1 MKKQYSHLAL
11 FFLLCIFAACS
22 DNKNDDIPEPDPAP
36 DPTPT
41 MTYHVEGYAELGAF
55 NHNSTIT
62 VFPLDK
68 SLAHIEK
75 FQYSNEAK
83 TDYGLFSVVDNMSL
97 NESLY
102 FEVQVTGNFFNGT
115 KGRYSEHKTTL
126 RAINHL
132 ENHNSEKRSI
142 NRYIKLPATNVNIF
156 TQLTAARICNLLKK
170 NPDYDKM
177 IPTSLEIYKKA
188 SEQALKEMFTAFSIS
203 DIYVSM
209 LSVVPTQTSFSQ
221 YNDPSSIMAAVSN
234 ILLTS
239 VDEEFLDDFFKEW
252 DKDFASDGRI
262 DNEDIKESIR
272 KIAIAKL
279 ATPVLMGSAL
289 KNSGIQP
296 LLDAICDYLPSPL
309 EAKPLKSE
317 AFNPDTVKT
326 LVFKVMLENNHR
338 FSFVRIYNGIL
349 KENSTLYNINLQKHE
364 RIDHIYKLH
373 ADYHERVKEAYAGD
387 LIGVIG
393 MKTVQTGHT
402 LSNDPNLE
410 PYEDFNK
417 YQPVISLAFEPKNSE
432 EADILDNALAQYTLE
447 DPTLLVNNEE
457 GFRLVSGMGELHLSV
472 LAERI
477 EREYKIKPRI
487 GNPQV
492 ILKESINNSEP
503 IQASYRFERELGDKL
518 HQGHAEISLQK
529 RERGQGN
536 AICLSEQA
544 KTVIQKQ
551 KNISKE
557 DTVKT
562 VEDYCLS
569 ILESGNN
576 NGLALA
582 DIEFTL
588 VNILENENT
597 SLVGIQNALH
607 FALREAYA
615 QAKVVTLYPIMK
627 LEISV
632 PEENLGAVMNLLN
645 TCKAKIEQLFEKQ
658 NQKSIVALAPMQEL
672 FGFATNLRSSTQGRA
687 SLSMQFLRYDTL

>member
-1 MKKQYSHLAL
+1 MKIIEHIKSTRNIGIIAHIDAGKTTVSERILYYTHKIHRMGEVHTGNATMDFMPEEQERGITIAAASTHCEWKNFNINLIDTPGHVDFTIEVERSLQVLDGAVGIFCAVGGVEPQSETVWKQSEALQIPKLAFINKL
-11 FFLLCIFAACS
+11 DRIGADFETVLSSMQTRLQTKPLVLQIPLGQGQDFSGLADLLTLQKIEFS
-22 DNKNDDIPEPDPAP
+22 EEDQGETVLY
-36 DPTPT
+36 TPL
-41 MTYHVEGYAELGAF
+41 EGDERIEAEIWREKLLEEIAEL
-55 NHNSTIT
+55 
-62 VFPLDK
+62 D
-68 SLAHIEK
+68 
-75 FQYSNEAK
+75 
-83 TDYGLFSVVDNMSL
+83 
-97 NESLY
+97 
-102 FEVQVTGNFFNGT
+102 
-115 KGRYSEHKTTL
+115 
-126 RAINHL
+126 
-132 ENHNSEKRSI
+132 
-142 NRYIKLPATNVNIF
+142 
-156 TQLTAARICNLLKK
+156 
-170 NPDYDKM
+170 
-177 IPTSLEIYKKA
+177 
-188 SEQALKEMFTAFSIS
+188 
-203 DIYVSM
+203 
-209 LSVVPTQTSFSQ
+209 
-221 YNDPSSIMAAVSN
+221 
-234 ILLTS
+234 
-239 VDEEFLDDFFKEW
+239 DDFLERYFNKTY
-252 DKDFASDGRI
+252 GI
-262 DNEDIKESIR
+262 EDIKESIR

-518 HQGHAEISLQK
+518 HQGHAEISLRK

-645 TCKAKIEQLFEKQ
+645 ICKAKVEQLFEKQ

-672 FGFATNLRSSTQGRA
+672 SGLPLICAPPRKAEQA
-687 SLSMQFLRYDTL
+687 

>member
-1 MKKQYSHLAL
+1 MKIIEHIKSTRNIGIIAHIDAGKTTVSERILYYTHKIHRMGEVHTGNATMDFMPEEQERGITIAAASTHCEWKNFNINLIDTPGHVDFTIEVERSLQVLDGAVGIFCAVGGVEPQSETVWKQSEALQIPKLAFINKL
-11 FFLLCIFAACS
+11 DRIGADFETVLSSMQTRLQTKPLVLQIPLGQGQDFSGLADLLTLQKIEFS
-22 DNKNDDIPEPDPAP
+22 EEDQGETVLY
-36 DPTPT
+36 TPL
-41 MTYHVEGYAELGAF
+41 EGDERIEAEIWREKLLEEIAEL
-55 NHNSTIT
+55 
-62 VFPLDK
+62 D
-68 SLAHIEK
+68 
-75 FQYSNEAK
+75 
-83 TDYGLFSVVDNMSL
+83 
-97 NESLY
+97 
-102 FEVQVTGNFFNGT
+102 
-115 KGRYSEHKTTL
+115 
-126 RAINHL
+126 
-132 ENHNSEKRSI
+132 
-142 NRYIKLPATNVNIF
+142 
-156 TQLTAARICNLLKK
+156 
-170 NPDYDKM
+170 
-177 IPTSLEIYKKA
+177 
-188 SEQALKEMFTAFSIS
+188 
-203 DIYVSM
+203 
-209 LSVVPTQTSFSQ
+209 
-221 YNDPSSIMAAVSN
+221 
-234 ILLTS
+234 
-239 VDEEFLDDFFKEW
+239 DDFLEKYFNKTY
-252 DKDFASDGRI
+252 GI
-262 DNEDIKESIR
+262 EDIKESIR

-349 KENSTLYNINLQKHE
+349 KENSTFYNINLQKHE

-518 HQGHAEISLQK
+518 HQGHAEISLRK

>member
-1 MKKQYSHLAL
+1 MKIIEHIKSTRNIGIIAHIDAGKTTVSERILYYTHKIHRMGEVHTGNATMDFMPEEQERGITIAAASTHCEWKNFNINLIDTPGHVDFTIEVERSLQVLDGAVGIFCAVGGVEPQSETVWKQSEALQIPKLAFINKL
-11 FFLLCIFAACS
+11 DRIGADFETVLSSMQTRLQTKPLVLQIPLGQGQDFSGLADLLTLQFS
-22 DNKNDDIPEPDPAP
+22 EEDQGETVLY
-36 DPTPT
+36 TPL
-41 MTYHVEGYAELGAF
+41 EGDERIEAEIWREKLLEEIAELDNDFLEKYF
-55 NHNSTIT
+55 N
-62 VFPLDK
+62 
-68 SLAHIEK
+68 
-75 FQYSNEAK
+75 K
-83 TDYGLFSVVDNMSL
+83 TYG
-97 NESLY
+97 
-102 FEVQVTGNFFNGT
+102 
-115 KGRYSEHKTTL
+115 
-126 RAINHL
+126 I
-132 ENHNSEKRSI
+132 
-142 NRYIKLPATNVNIF
+142 
-156 TQLTAARICNLLKK
+156 
-170 NPDYDKM
+170 
-177 IPTSLEIYKKA
+177 
-188 SEQALKEMFTAFSIS
+188 
-203 DIYVSM
+203 
-209 LSVVPTQTSFSQ
+209 
-221 YNDPSSIMAAVSN
+221 
-234 ILLTS
+234 
-239 VDEEFLDDFFKEW
+239 
-252 DKDFASDGRI
+252 
-262 DNEDIKESIR
+262 EDIKESIR

-402 LSNDPNLE
+402 LSNDPNFE

-477 EREYKIKPRI
+477 EREHKIKPRI

-645 TCKAKIEQLFEKQ
+645 TCKAKVEQLFEKQ

>member
-1 MKKQYSHLAL
+1 MKIIEHIKSTRNIGIIAHIDAGKTTVSERILYYTHKIHRMGEVHTGNATMDFMPEEQERGITIAAASTHCEWKNFNINLIDTPGHVDFTIEVERSLQVLDGAVGIFCAVGGVEPQSETVWKQSEALQIPKLAFINKL
-11 FFLLCIFAACS
+11 DRIGADFETVLSSMQTRLQTKPLVLQIPLGQGQDFSGLADLLTLQKIEFS
-22 DNKNDDIPEPDPAP
+22 EEDQGETVLY
-36 DPTPT
+36 TPL
-41 MTYHVEGYAELGAF
+41 EGDERIEAEIWREKLLEEIAEL
-55 NHNSTIT
+55 
-62 VFPLDK
+62 D
-68 SLAHIEK
+68 
-75 FQYSNEAK
+75 
-83 TDYGLFSVVDNMSL
+83 
-97 NESLY
+97 
-102 FEVQVTGNFFNGT
+102 
-115 KGRYSEHKTTL
+115 
-126 RAINHL
+126 
-132 ENHNSEKRSI
+132 
-142 NRYIKLPATNVNIF
+142 
-156 TQLTAARICNLLKK
+156 
-170 NPDYDKM
+170 
-177 IPTSLEIYKKA
+177 
-188 SEQALKEMFTAFSIS
+188 
-203 DIYVSM
+203 
-209 LSVVPTQTSFSQ
+209 
-221 YNDPSSIMAAVSN
+221 
-234 ILLTS
+234 
-239 VDEEFLDDFFKEW
+239 DDFLEKYFNKTY
-252 DKDFASDGRI
+252 GI
-262 DNEDIKESIR
+262 EDIKESIR

-317 AFNPDTVKT
+317 AFTPDTVKT

-551 KNISKE
+551 KSISKE

-562 VEDYCLS
+562 VEDYCRS

-645 TCKAKIEQLFEKQ
+645 TCKAKVEQLFEKQ

>member
-1 MKKQYSHLAL
+1 MKIIEHIKSTRNIGIIAHIDAGKTTVSERILYYTHKIHRMGEVHTGNATMDFMPEEQERGITIAAASTHCEWKNFNINLIDTPGHVDFTIEVERSLQVLDGAVGIFCAVGGVEPQSETVWKQSEALQIPKLAFINKL
-11 FFLLCIFAACS
+11 DRIGADFETVLSSMQTRLQTKPLVLQIPLGQGQDFSGLADLLTLQKIEFS
-22 DNKNDDIPEPDPAP
+22 EEDQGETVLY
-36 DPTPT
+36 TPL
-41 MTYHVEGYAELGAF
+41 EGDERIEAEIWREKLLEEIAELDDGFLEKYF
-55 NHNSTIT
+55 N
-62 VFPLDK
+62 
-68 SLAHIEK
+68 
-75 FQYSNEAK
+75 K
-83 TDYGLFSVVDNMSL
+83 TYG
-97 NESLY
+97 
-102 FEVQVTGNFFNGT
+102 
-115 KGRYSEHKTTL
+115 
-126 RAINHL
+126 I
-132 ENHNSEKRSI
+132 
-142 NRYIKLPATNVNIF
+142 
-156 TQLTAARICNLLKK
+156 
-170 NPDYDKM
+170 
-177 IPTSLEIYKKA
+177 
-188 SEQALKEMFTAFSIS
+188 
-203 DIYVSM
+203 
-209 LSVVPTQTSFSQ
+209 
-221 YNDPSSIMAAVSN
+221 
-234 ILLTS
+234 
-239 VDEEFLDDFFKEW
+239 
-252 DKDFASDGRI
+252 
-262 DNEDIKESIR
+262 EDIKESIR

-551 KNISKE
+551 KSISKE

-562 VEDYCLS
+562 VEDYCRS

-645 TCKAKIEQLFEKQ
+645 TCKAKVEQLFEKQ

>member
-1 MKKQYSHLAL
+1 MKIIEHIKSTRNIGIIAHIDAGKTTVSERILYYTHKIHRMGEVHTGNATMDFMPEEQERGITIAAASTHCEWKNFNINLIDTPGHVDFTIEVERSLQVLDGAVGIFCAVGGVEPQSETVWKQSEALQIPKLAFINKL
-11 FFLLCIFAACS
+11 DRIGADFETVLSSMQTRLQTKPLVLQIPLGQGQDFSGLADLLTLQKIEFS
-22 DNKNDDIPEPDPAP
+22 EEDQGETVLY
-36 DPTPT
+36 TPL
-41 MTYHVEGYAELGAF
+41 EGDERIEAEIWREKLLEEIAEL
-55 NHNSTIT
+55 
-62 VFPLDK
+62 D
-68 SLAHIEK
+68 
-75 FQYSNEAK
+75 
-83 TDYGLFSVVDNMSL
+83 
-97 NESLY
+97 
-102 FEVQVTGNFFNGT
+102 
-115 KGRYSEHKTTL
+115 
-126 RAINHL
+126 
-132 ENHNSEKRSI
+132 
-142 NRYIKLPATNVNIF
+142 
-156 TQLTAARICNLLKK
+156 
-170 NPDYDKM
+170 
-177 IPTSLEIYKKA
+177 
-188 SEQALKEMFTAFSIS
+188 
-203 DIYVSM
+203 
-209 LSVVPTQTSFSQ
+209 
-221 YNDPSSIMAAVSN
+221 
-234 ILLTS
+234 
-239 VDEEFLDDFFKEW
+239 DDFLERYFNKTY
-252 DKDFASDGRI
+252 GI
-262 DNEDIKESIR
+262 EDIKESIR

-326 LVFKVMLENNHR
+326 LIFKVMLENNHR

-518 HQGHAEISLQK
+518 HQGHAEISLRK

-562 VEDYCLS
+562 VEDYCRS

-645 TCKAKIEQLFEKQ
+645 TCKAKVEQLFEKQ

>member
-1 MKKQYSHLAL
+1 MKIIEHIESTRNIGIIAHIDAGKTTVSERILYYTHKIHRMGEVHTGNATMDFMPEEQERGITIAAASTHCEWKNFNINLIDTPGHVDFTIEVERSLQVLDGAVGIFCAVGGVEPQSETVWKQTEALQIPKLAFINKL
-11 FFLLCIFAACS
+11 DRIGADFETVLSSMQTRLQTKPLVLQIPLGQGQDFSGLADLLTLQKIEFS
-22 DNKNDDIPEPDPAP
+22 EEDQGETVLY
-36 DPTPT
+36 TPL
-41 MTYHVEGYAELGAF
+41 EGEERIEAEIWREKLLEEIAEL
-55 NHNSTIT
+55 
-62 VFPLDK
+62 D
-68 SLAHIEK
+68 
-75 FQYSNEAK
+75 
-83 TDYGLFSVVDNMSL
+83 
-97 NESLY
+97 
-102 FEVQVTGNFFNGT
+102 
-115 KGRYSEHKTTL
+115 
-126 RAINHL
+126 
-132 ENHNSEKRSI
+132 
-142 NRYIKLPATNVNIF
+142 
-156 TQLTAARICNLLKK
+156 
-170 NPDYDKM
+170 
-177 IPTSLEIYKKA
+177 
-188 SEQALKEMFTAFSIS
+188 
-203 DIYVSM
+203 
-209 LSVVPTQTSFSQ
+209 
-221 YNDPSSIMAAVSN
+221 
-234 ILLTS
+234 
-239 VDEEFLDDFFKEW
+239 DDFLEKYFNKTY
-252 DKDFASDGRI
+252 GI
-262 DNEDIKESIR
+262 EDIKESIR

>member
-1 MKKQYSHLAL
+1 MKIIEHIKSTRNIGIIAHIDAGKTTVSERILYYTHKIHRMGEVHTGNATMDFMPEEQERGITIAAASTHCEWKNFNINLIDTPGHVDFTIEVERSLQVLDGAVGIFCAVGGVEPQSETVWKQSEALQIPKLAFINKL
-11 FFLLCIFAACS
+11 DRIGADFETVLSSMQTRLQTKPLVLQIPLGQGQDFSGLADLLTLQKIEFS
-22 DNKNDDIPEPDPAP
+22 EEDQGETVLY
-36 DPTPT
+36 TPL
-41 MTYHVEGYAELGAF
+41 EGDERIEAEIWREKLLEEIAEL
-55 NHNSTIT
+55 
-62 VFPLDK
+62 D
-68 SLAHIEK
+68 
-75 FQYSNEAK
+75 
-83 TDYGLFSVVDNMSL
+83 
-97 NESLY
+97 
-102 FEVQVTGNFFNGT
+102 
-115 KGRYSEHKTTL
+115 
-126 RAINHL
+126 
-132 ENHNSEKRSI
+132 
-142 NRYIKLPATNVNIF
+142 
-156 TQLTAARICNLLKK
+156 
-170 NPDYDKM
+170 
-177 IPTSLEIYKKA
+177 
-188 SEQALKEMFTAFSIS
+188 
-203 DIYVSM
+203 
-209 LSVVPTQTSFSQ
+209 
-221 YNDPSSIMAAVSN
+221 
-234 ILLTS
+234 
-239 VDEEFLDDFFKEW
+239 DDFLERYFNKTY
-252 DKDFASDGRI
+252 GI
-262 DNEDIKESIR
+262 EDIKESIR

-518 HQGHAEISLQK
+518 HQGHAEISLRK

>member
-1 MKKQYSHLAL
+1 M
-11 FFLLCIFAACS
+11 
-22 DNKNDDIPEPDPAP
+22 
-36 DPTPT
+36 
-41 MTYHVEGYAELGAF
+41 
-55 NHNSTIT
+55 
-62 VFPLDK
+62 
-68 SLAHIEK
+68 
-75 FQYSNEAK
+75 
-83 TDYGLFSVVDNMSL
+83 
-97 NESLY
+97 
-102 FEVQVTGNFFNGT
+102 
-115 KGRYSEHKTTL
+115 
-126 RAINHL
+126 
-132 ENHNSEKRSI
+132 
-142 NRYIKLPATNVNIF
+142 
-156 TQLTAARICNLLKK
+156 
-170 NPDYDKM
+170 
-177 IPTSLEIYKKA
+177 
-188 SEQALKEMFTAFSIS
+188 
-203 DIYVSM
+203 
-209 LSVVPTQTSFSQ
+209 
-221 YNDPSSIMAAVSN
+221 
-234 ILLTS
+234 
-239 VDEEFLDDFFKEW
+239 
-252 DKDFASDGRI
+252 
-262 DNEDIKESIR
+262 
-272 KIAIAKL
+272 
-279 ATPVLMGSAL
+279 
-289 KNSGIQP
+289 
-296 LLDAICDYLPSPL
+296 
-309 EAKPLKSE
+309 
-317 AFNPDTVKT
+317 
-326 LVFKVMLENNHR
+326 
-338 FSFVRIYNGIL
+338 

>member
-1 MKKQYSHLAL
+1 MKIIEHIKSTRNIGIIAHIDAGKTTVSERILYYTHKIHRMGEVHTGNATMDFMPEEQERGITIAAASTHCEWKNFNINLIDTPGHVDFTIEVERSLQVLDGAVGIFCAVGGVEPQSETVWKQSEALQIPKIAFINKLDRIGADFETVLSSMQTRLQTKPLVLQIPLGQGQDFSGLAD
-11 FFLLCIFAACS
+11 LLTLQKIEFS
-22 DNKNDDIPEPDPAP
+22 EEDQGETVLY
-36 DPTPT
+36 TPL
-41 MTYHVEGYAELGAF
+41 EGDERIEAEIWREKLLEEIAEL
-55 NHNSTIT
+55 
-62 VFPLDK
+62 D
-68 SLAHIEK
+68 
-75 FQYSNEAK
+75 
-83 TDYGLFSVVDNMSL
+83 
-97 NESLY
+97 
-102 FEVQVTGNFFNGT
+102 
-115 KGRYSEHKTTL
+115 
-126 RAINHL
+126 
-132 ENHNSEKRSI
+132 
-142 NRYIKLPATNVNIF
+142 
-156 TQLTAARICNLLKK
+156 
-170 NPDYDKM
+170 
-177 IPTSLEIYKKA
+177 
-188 SEQALKEMFTAFSIS
+188 
-203 DIYVSM
+203 
-209 LSVVPTQTSFSQ
+209 
-221 YNDPSSIMAAVSN
+221 
-234 ILLTS
+234 
-239 VDEEFLDDFFKEW
+239 DDFLEKYFNKTY
-252 DKDFASDGRI
+252 GI
-262 DNEDIKESIR
+262 EDIKESIR

-296 LLDAICDYLPSPL
+296 LLDAICDYLPSPP

-326 LVFKVMLENNHR
+326 LIFKVILENNHR

-457 GFRLVSGMGELHLSV
+457 GFRLVSGMGELHLSI

-536 AICLSEQA
+536 AVCLSEQA

-551 KNISKE
+551 KSISKE

-562 VEDYCLS
+562 VEDYCRS

-632 PEENLGAVMNLLN
+632 PEENLGAVMNLLS
-645 TCKAKIEQLFEKQ
+645 TCKAKVEQLFEKQ

>member
-1 MKKQYSHLAL
+1 MKIIEHIKSTRNIGIIAHIDAGKTTVSERILYYTHKIHRMGEVHTGNATMDFMPEEQERGITIAAASTHCEWKNFNINLIDTPGHVDFTIEVERSLQVLDGAVGIFCAVGGVEPQSETVWKQSEALQIPKLAFINKL
-11 FFLLCIFAACS
+11 DRIGADFETVLSSMQTRLQTKPLVLQIPLGQGQDFSGLADLLTLQKIEFS
-22 DNKNDDIPEPDPAP
+22 EEDQGETVLY
-36 DPTPT
+36 TPL
-41 MTYHVEGYAELGAF
+41 EGDERIEAEIWREKLLEEIAEL
-55 NHNSTIT
+55 
-62 VFPLDK
+62 D
-68 SLAHIEK
+68 
-75 FQYSNEAK
+75 
-83 TDYGLFSVVDNMSL
+83 
-97 NESLY
+97 
-102 FEVQVTGNFFNGT
+102 
-115 KGRYSEHKTTL
+115 
-126 RAINHL
+126 
-132 ENHNSEKRSI
+132 
-142 NRYIKLPATNVNIF
+142 
-156 TQLTAARICNLLKK
+156 
-170 NPDYDKM
+170 
-177 IPTSLEIYKKA
+177 
-188 SEQALKEMFTAFSIS
+188 
-203 DIYVSM
+203 
-209 LSVVPTQTSFSQ
+209 
-221 YNDPSSIMAAVSN
+221 
-234 ILLTS
+234 
-239 VDEEFLDDFFKEW
+239 DDFLEKYFNKTY
-252 DKDFASDGRI
+252 GI
-262 DNEDIKESIR
+262 EDIKESIR

-349 KENSTLYNINLQKHE
+349 KENSTLSNINLQKHE

-402 LSNDPNLE
+402 LSNDPNFE

-615 QAKVVTLYPIMK
+615 QAKVITLYPIMK

-645 TCKAKIEQLFEKQ
+645 TCKAKVEQLFEKQ

>member
-1 MKKQYSHLAL
+1 TIEVERSLQVLDGAVWIFCAVGGVEPQSETVWKQSEALQIPKLAFINKL
-11 FFLLCIFAACS
+11 DRIGADFETVLSSMQTRLQTKPLVLQIPLGQGQDFSGLADLLTLQKIEFS
-22 DNKNDDIPEPDPAP
+22 EEVQGETVLY
-36 DPTPT
+36 TPL
-41 MTYHVEGYAELGAF
+41 EGEERIEAEIWREKLLEEIAEL
-55 NHNSTIT
+55 
-62 VFPLDK
+62 D
-68 SLAHIEK
+68 
-75 FQYSNEAK
+75 
-83 TDYGLFSVVDNMSL
+83 
-97 NESLY
+97 
-102 FEVQVTGNFFNGT
+102 
-115 KGRYSEHKTTL
+115 
-126 RAINHL
+126 
-132 ENHNSEKRSI
+132 
-142 NRYIKLPATNVNIF
+142 
-156 TQLTAARICNLLKK
+156 
-170 NPDYDKM
+170 
-177 IPTSLEIYKKA
+177 
-188 SEQALKEMFTAFSIS
+188 
-203 DIYVSM
+203 
-209 LSVVPTQTSFSQ
+209 
-221 YNDPSSIMAAVSN
+221 
-234 ILLTS
+234 
-239 VDEEFLDDFFKEW
+239 DDFLEKYFNKTY
-252 DKDFASDGRI
+252 GI
-262 DNEDIKESIR
+262 EDIKESIR

-518 HQGHAEISLQK
+518 HQGHAEISLRK

-645 TCKAKIEQLFEKQ
+645 TCKAKVEQLFEKQ

>member
-1 MKKQYSHLAL
+1 MKIIEHIESTRNIGIIAHIDAGKTTVSERILYYTHKIHRMGEVHTGNATMDFMPEEQERGITIAAASTHCEWKNFNINLIDTPGHVDFTIEVERSLQVLDGAVGIFCAVGGVEPQSETVWKQSEALQIPKLAFINKL
-11 FFLLCIFAACS
+11 DRIGADFETVLSSMQTRLQTKPLVLQIPLGQGQDFSGLADLLTLQKIEFS
-22 DNKNDDIPEPDPAP
+22 EEDQGETVLY
-36 DPTPT
+36 TPL
-41 MTYHVEGYAELGAF
+41 EGEERIEAEIWREKLLEEIAEL
-55 NHNSTIT
+55 
-62 VFPLDK
+62 D
-68 SLAHIEK
+68 
-75 FQYSNEAK
+75 
-83 TDYGLFSVVDNMSL
+83 
-97 NESLY
+97 
-102 FEVQVTGNFFNGT
+102 
-115 KGRYSEHKTTL
+115 
-126 RAINHL
+126 
-132 ENHNSEKRSI
+132 
-142 NRYIKLPATNVNIF
+142 
-156 TQLTAARICNLLKK
+156 
-170 NPDYDKM
+170 
-177 IPTSLEIYKKA
+177 
-188 SEQALKEMFTAFSIS
+188 
-203 DIYVSM
+203 
-209 LSVVPTQTSFSQ
+209 
-221 YNDPSSIMAAVSN
+221 
-234 ILLTS
+234 
-239 VDEEFLDDFFKEW
+239 DDFLEKYFNKTY
-252 DKDFASDGRI
+252 GI
-262 DNEDIKESIR
+262 EDIKESIR

-518 HQGHAEISLQK
+518 HQGHAEISLRK

>member
-1 MKKQYSHLAL
+1 MKIIEHIKSTRNIGIIAHIDAGKTTVSERILYYTHKIHRMGEVHTGNATMDFMPEEQERGITIAAASTHCEWKNFNINLIDTPGHVDFTIEVERSLQVLDGAVGIFCAVGGVEPQSETVWKQSEALQIPKLAFINKL
-11 FFLLCIFAACS
+11 DRIGADFEAVLSSMQIRLQAKPLVLQIPLGQGQDFSGLADLLTLQKIEFS
-22 DNKNDDIPEPDPAP
+22 EEDQGETVLY
-36 DPTPT
+36 TPL
-41 MTYHVEGYAELGAF
+41 EGDERIEAEIWREKLLEEIAELDDGFLEKYF
-55 NHNSTIT
+55 N
-62 VFPLDK
+62 
-68 SLAHIEK
+68 
-75 FQYSNEAK
+75 K
-83 TDYGLFSVVDNMSL
+83 TYG
-97 NESLY
+97 
-102 FEVQVTGNFFNGT
+102 
-115 KGRYSEHKTTL
+115 
-126 RAINHL
+126 I
-132 ENHNSEKRSI
+132 
-142 NRYIKLPATNVNIF
+142 
-156 TQLTAARICNLLKK
+156 
-170 NPDYDKM
+170 
-177 IPTSLEIYKKA
+177 
-188 SEQALKEMFTAFSIS
+188 
-203 DIYVSM
+203 
-209 LSVVPTQTSFSQ
+209 
-221 YNDPSSIMAAVSN
+221 
-234 ILLTS
+234 
-239 VDEEFLDDFFKEW
+239 
-252 DKDFASDGRI
+252 
-262 DNEDIKESIR
+262 EDIKESIR

-317 AFNPDTVKT
+317 AFNPDIVKT

-364 RIDHIYKLH
+364 RIDHIYKVH

-402 LSNDPNLE
+402 LSNDPNLV

-447 DPTLLVNNEE
+447 DPTLLVNSEE

-503 IQASYRFERELGDKL
+503 IQAGYHFERELGDKL
-518 HQGHAEISLQK
+518 HQGHVEISLQK

-536 AICLSEQA
+536 AISLSEQA

-551 KNISKE
+551 KNITKE
-557 DTVKT
+557 DTVKI
-562 VEDYCLS
+562 VEDHCRS

-576 NGLALA
+576 NGLALE
-582 DIEFTL
+582 DVEFTL
-588 VNILENENT
+588 ITILENENT
-597 SLVGIQNALH
+597 SLAGIQNALH

-615 QAKVVTLYPIMK
+615 QAKAVTLYPIMK

-645 TCKAKIEQLFEKQ
+645 TCKAKVEQLFERQ
-658 NQKSIVALAPMQEL
+658 NQKSILALAPMQEL

>member
-1 MKKQYSHLAL
+1 MKIIEHIKSTRNIGIIAHIDAGKTTVSERILYYTHKIHRMGEVHTGNATMDFMPEEQERGITIAAASTHCEWKNFNINLIDTPGHVDFTIEVERSLQVLDGAVGIFCAVGGVEPQSETVWKQSEALQIPKLAFINKLDRIGADFETVLSSMQTRLQTKPLVLQIPLGQGQDFSGLADLLTLQKIEFSEEDQGETVLYTHLEGDERIEAEIWREK
-11 FFLLCIFAACS
+11 LLEEI
-22 DNKNDDIPEPDPAP
+22 
-36 DPTPT
+36 
-41 MTYHVEGYAELGAF
+41 AEL
-55 NHNSTIT
+55 
-62 VFPLDK
+62 D
-68 SLAHIEK
+68 
-75 FQYSNEAK
+75 
-83 TDYGLFSVVDNMSL
+83 
-97 NESLY
+97 
-102 FEVQVTGNFFNGT
+102 
-115 KGRYSEHKTTL
+115 
-126 RAINHL
+126 
-132 ENHNSEKRSI
+132 
-142 NRYIKLPATNVNIF
+142 
-156 TQLTAARICNLLKK
+156 
-170 NPDYDKM
+170 
-177 IPTSLEIYKKA
+177 
-188 SEQALKEMFTAFSIS
+188 
-203 DIYVSM
+203 
-209 LSVVPTQTSFSQ
+209 
-221 YNDPSSIMAAVSN
+221 
-234 ILLTS
+234 
-239 VDEEFLDDFFKEW
+239 DDFLEKYFNKTY
-252 DKDFASDGRI
+252 GI
-262 DNEDIKESIR
+262 EDIKESIR

>member
-1 MKKQYSHLAL
+1 
-11 FFLLCIFAACS
+11 
-22 DNKNDDIPEPDPAP
+22 
-36 DPTPT
+36 
-41 MTYHVEGYAELGAF
+41 
-55 NHNSTIT
+55 
-62 VFPLDK
+62 
-68 SLAHIEK
+68 
-75 FQYSNEAK
+75 
-83 TDYGLFSVVDNMSL
+83 
-97 NESLY
+97 
-102 FEVQVTGNFFNGT
+102 
-115 KGRYSEHKTTL
+115 
-126 RAINHL
+126 
-132 ENHNSEKRSI
+132 
-142 NRYIKLPATNVNIF
+142 
-156 TQLTAARICNLLKK
+156 
-170 NPDYDKM
+170 
-177 IPTSLEIYKKA
+177 
-188 SEQALKEMFTAFSIS
+188 
-203 DIYVSM
+203 
-209 LSVVPTQTSFSQ
+209 
-221 YNDPSSIMAAVSN
+221 
-234 ILLTS
+234 
-239 VDEEFLDDFFKEW
+239 
-252 DKDFASDGRI
+252 
-262 DNEDIKESIR
+262 
-272 KIAIAKL
+272 
-279 ATPVLMGSAL
+279 L

-402 LSNDPNLE
+402 LSNDPNLV

-447 DPTLLVNNEE
+447 DPTLLVNSEE

-503 IQASYRFERELGDKL
+503 IQAGYHFERELGDKL
-518 HQGHAEISLQK
+518 HQGHVEISLQK

-536 AICLSEQA
+536 AISLSEQA
-544 KTVIQKQ
+544 KTIIQKQ
-551 KNISKE
+551 KNITKE
-557 DTVKT
+557 DTVKI
-562 VEDYCLS
+562 VEDHCRS

-576 NGLALA
+576 NGLALE
-582 DIEFTL
+582 DVEFTL
-588 VNILENENT
+588 ITILENENT
-597 SLVGIQNALH
+597 SLAGIQNALH

-615 QAKVVTLYPIMK
+615 QAKAVTLYPIMK

-645 TCKAKIEQLFEKQ
+645 TCKAKVEQLFEKQ
-658 NQKSIVALAPMQEL
+658 NQKSILALAPMQEL

>member
-1 MKKQYSHLAL
+1 MKIIEHIKSTRNIGIIAHIDAGKTTVSERILYYTHKIHRMGEVHTGNATMDFMPEEQERGITIAAASTHCEWKNFNINLIDTPGHVDFTIEVERSLQVLDGAVGIFCAVGGVEPQSETVWKQSEALQIPKLAFINKL
-11 FFLLCIFAACS
+11 DRIGADFETVLSSMQTRLQTKPLVLQIPLGQGQDFSGLADLLTLQKIEFS
-22 DNKNDDIPEPDPAP
+22 EEDQGETVLY
-36 DPTPT
+36 TPL
-41 MTYHVEGYAELGAF
+41 EGDERIEAEIWREKLLEEIAEL
-55 NHNSTIT
+55 
-62 VFPLDK
+62 D
-68 SLAHIEK
+68 
-75 FQYSNEAK
+75 
-83 TDYGLFSVVDNMSL
+83 
-97 NESLY
+97 
-102 FEVQVTGNFFNGT
+102 
-115 KGRYSEHKTTL
+115 
-126 RAINHL
+126 
-132 ENHNSEKRSI
+132 
-142 NRYIKLPATNVNIF
+142 
-156 TQLTAARICNLLKK
+156 
-170 NPDYDKM
+170 
-177 IPTSLEIYKKA
+177 
-188 SEQALKEMFTAFSIS
+188 
-203 DIYVSM
+203 
-209 LSVVPTQTSFSQ
+209 
-221 YNDPSSIMAAVSN
+221 
-234 ILLTS
+234 
-239 VDEEFLDDFFKEW
+239 DDFLEKYFNKTY
-252 DKDFASDGRI
+252 GI
-262 DNEDIKESIR
+262 EDIKESIR

-349 KENSTLYNINLQKHE
+349 KENSTLSNINLQKHE

-402 LSNDPNLE
+402 LSNDPNFE

-457 GFRLVSGMGELHLSV
+457 GFRLVSGMCELHLSV

-615 QAKVVTLYPIMK
+615 QAKVITLYPIMK

-645 TCKAKIEQLFEKQ
+645 TCKAKVEQLFEKQ

>member
-1 MKKQYSHLAL
+1 MKIIEHIKSTRNIGIIAHIDAGKTTVSERILYYTHKIHRMGEVHTGNATMDFMPEEQERGITIAAASTHCEWKNFNINLIDTPGHVDFTIEVERSLQVLDGAVGIFCAVGGVEPQSETVWKQSEALQIPKLAFINKL
-11 FFLLCIFAACS
+11 DRIGADFETVLSSMQTRLQTKPLVLQIPLGQGQDFSGLADLLTLQKIEFS
-22 DNKNDDIPEPDPAP
+22 EEDQGETVLY
-36 DPTPT
+36 TPL
-41 MTYHVEGYAELGAF
+41 EGDERIEAEIWREKLLEEIAEL
-55 NHNSTIT
+55 
-62 VFPLDK
+62 D
-68 SLAHIEK
+68 
-75 FQYSNEAK
+75 
-83 TDYGLFSVVDNMSL
+83 
-97 NESLY
+97 
-102 FEVQVTGNFFNGT
+102 
-115 KGRYSEHKTTL
+115 
-126 RAINHL
+126 
-132 ENHNSEKRSI
+132 
-142 NRYIKLPATNVNIF
+142 
-156 TQLTAARICNLLKK
+156 
-170 NPDYDKM
+170 
-177 IPTSLEIYKKA
+177 
-188 SEQALKEMFTAFSIS
+188 
-203 DIYVSM
+203 
-209 LSVVPTQTSFSQ
+209 
-221 YNDPSSIMAAVSN
+221 
-234 ILLTS
+234 
-239 VDEEFLDDFFKEW
+239 DDFLEKYFNKTY
-252 DKDFASDGRI
+252 GI
-262 DNEDIKESIR
+262 EDIKESIR

-402 LSNDPNLE
+402 LSNDPNFE

-518 HQGHAEISLQK
+518 HQGHAEISLRK

-645 TCKAKIEQLFEKQ
+645 ICKAKVEQLFEKQ

>member
-1 MKKQYSHLAL
+1 MKIIEHIKSTRNIGIIAHIDAGKTTVSERILYYTHKIHRMGEVHTGNATMDFMPEEQERGITIAAASTHCEWKNFNINLIDTPGHVDFTIEVERSLQVLDGAVGIFCAVGGVEPQSETVWKQSEALQIPKLAFINKL
-11 FFLLCIFAACS
+11 DRIGADFETVLSSMQTRLQTKPLVLQIPLGQGQDFSGLADLLTLQKIEFS
-22 DNKNDDIPEPDPAP
+22 EEDQGETVLY
-36 DPTPT
+36 TPL
-41 MTYHVEGYAELGAF
+41 EGEERIEAEIWREKLLEEIAEL
-55 NHNSTIT
+55 
-62 VFPLDK
+62 D
-68 SLAHIEK
+68 
-75 FQYSNEAK
+75 
-83 TDYGLFSVVDNMSL
+83 
-97 NESLY
+97 
-102 FEVQVTGNFFNGT
+102 
-115 KGRYSEHKTTL
+115 
-126 RAINHL
+126 
-132 ENHNSEKRSI
+132 
-142 NRYIKLPATNVNIF
+142 
-156 TQLTAARICNLLKK
+156 
-170 NPDYDKM
+170 
-177 IPTSLEIYKKA
+177 
-188 SEQALKEMFTAFSIS
+188 
-203 DIYVSM
+203 
-209 LSVVPTQTSFSQ
+209 
-221 YNDPSSIMAAVSN
+221 
-234 ILLTS
+234 
-239 VDEEFLDDFFKEW
+239 DDFLEKYFNKTY
-252 DKDFASDGRI
+252 GI
-262 DNEDIKESIR
+262 EDIKESIR

-402 LSNDPNLE
+402 LSNDPNFE

-518 HQGHAEISLQK
+518 HQGHAEISLRK

-658 NQKSIVALAPMQEL
+658 SR
-672 FGFATNLRSSTQGRA
+672 FGSHAGTFRVCH
-687 SLSMQFLRYDTL
+687 

>member
-1 MKKQYSHLAL
+1 MKIIEHIESTRNIGIIAHIDAGKTTVSERILYYTHKIHRMGEVHTGNATMDFMPEEQERGITIAAASTHCEWKNFNINLIDTPGHVDFTIEVERSLQVLDGAVGIFCAVGGVEPQSETVWKQSEALQIPKLAFINKL
-11 FFLLCIFAACS
+11 DRIGADFETVLSSMQTRLQTKPLVLQIPLGQGQDFSGLADLLTLQKIEFS
-22 DNKNDDIPEPDPAP
+22 EEDQGETVLY
-36 DPTPT
+36 TPL
-41 MTYHVEGYAELGAF
+41 EGEERIEAEIWREKLLEEIAEL
-55 NHNSTIT
+55 
-62 VFPLDK
+62 D
-68 SLAHIEK
+68 
-75 FQYSNEAK
+75 
-83 TDYGLFSVVDNMSL
+83 
-97 NESLY
+97 
-102 FEVQVTGNFFNGT
+102 
-115 KGRYSEHKTTL
+115 
-126 RAINHL
+126 
-132 ENHNSEKRSI
+132 
-142 NRYIKLPATNVNIF
+142 
-156 TQLTAARICNLLKK
+156 
-170 NPDYDKM
+170 
-177 IPTSLEIYKKA
+177 
-188 SEQALKEMFTAFSIS
+188 
-203 DIYVSM
+203 
-209 LSVVPTQTSFSQ
+209 
-221 YNDPSSIMAAVSN
+221 
-234 ILLTS
+234 
-239 VDEEFLDDFFKEW
+239 DDFLEKYFNKTY
-252 DKDFASDGRI
+252 GI
-262 DNEDIKESIR
+262 EDIKESIR

-518 HQGHAEISLQK
+518 HQGHAEISLRK

-645 TCKAKIEQLFEKQ
+645 TCKAKVEQLFEKQ

>member
-1 MKKQYSHLAL
+1 MKIIEHIKSTRNIGIIAHIDAGKTTVSERILYYTHKIHRMGEVHTGNATMDFMPEEQERGITIAAASTHCEWKNFNINLIDTPGHVDFTIEVERSLQVLDGAVGIFCAVGGVEPQSETVWKQSEALQIPKLAFINKL
-11 FFLLCIFAACS
+11 DRIGADFETVLSSMQTRLQTKPLVLQIPLGQGQDFSGLADLLTLQKIKFS
-22 DNKNDDIPEPDPAP
+22 EEDQGETVLYTPLEGDDRIEA
-36 DPTPT
+36 
-41 MTYHVEGYAELGAF
+41 EIWREKLLEEIAEL
-55 NHNSTIT
+55 
-62 VFPLDK
+62 D
-68 SLAHIEK
+68 
-75 FQYSNEAK
+75 
-83 TDYGLFSVVDNMSL
+83 
-97 NESLY
+97 
-102 FEVQVTGNFFNGT
+102 
-115 KGRYSEHKTTL
+115 
-126 RAINHL
+126 
-132 ENHNSEKRSI
+132 
-142 NRYIKLPATNVNIF
+142 
-156 TQLTAARICNLLKK
+156 
-170 NPDYDKM
+170 
-177 IPTSLEIYKKA
+177 
-188 SEQALKEMFTAFSIS
+188 
-203 DIYVSM
+203 
-209 LSVVPTQTSFSQ
+209 
-221 YNDPSSIMAAVSN
+221 
-234 ILLTS
+234 
-239 VDEEFLDDFFKEW
+239 DDFLEKYFNKTY
-252 DKDFASDGRI
+252 GI
-262 DNEDIKESIR
+262 EDIKESIR

-447 DPTLLVNNEE
+447 DPTLFVNNEE

-518 HQGHAEISLQK
+518 HQGHAEISLRK

-615 QAKVVTLYPIMK
+615 QAKVVILYPIMK

>member
-1 MKKQYSHLAL
+1 MKIIEHIKSTRNIGIIAHIDAGKTTVSERILYYTHKIHRMGEVHTGNATMDFMPEEQERGITIAAASTHCEWKNFNINLIDTPGHVDFTIEVERSLQVLDGAVGIFCAVGGVEPQSETVWKQSEALQIPKLAFINKL
-11 FFLLCIFAACS
+11 DRIGADFETVLSSMQTRLQTKPLVLQIPLGQGQDFSGLADLLTLQKIEFS
-22 DNKNDDIPEPDPAP
+22 EEDQGETVLY
-36 DPTPT
+36 TPL
-41 MTYHVEGYAELGAF
+41 EGDERIEAEIWREKLLEEIAEL
-55 NHNSTIT
+55 
-62 VFPLDK
+62 D
-68 SLAHIEK
+68 
-75 FQYSNEAK
+75 
-83 TDYGLFSVVDNMSL
+83 
-97 NESLY
+97 
-102 FEVQVTGNFFNGT
+102 
-115 KGRYSEHKTTL
+115 
-126 RAINHL
+126 
-132 ENHNSEKRSI
+132 
-142 NRYIKLPATNVNIF
+142 
-156 TQLTAARICNLLKK
+156 
-170 NPDYDKM
+170 
-177 IPTSLEIYKKA
+177 
-188 SEQALKEMFTAFSIS
+188 
-203 DIYVSM
+203 
-209 LSVVPTQTSFSQ
+209 
-221 YNDPSSIMAAVSN
+221 
-234 ILLTS
+234 
-239 VDEEFLDDFFKEW
+239 DDFLERYFNKTY
-252 DKDFASDGRI
+252 GI
-262 DNEDIKESIR
+262 EDIKESIR

-326 LVFKVMLENNHR
+326 LIFKVMLENNHR

-518 HQGHAEISLQK
+518 HQGHAEISLRK

-645 TCKAKIEQLFEKQ
+645 TCKAKVEQLFEKQ

>member
-1 MKKQYSHLAL
+1 MKIIEHIKSTRNIGIIAHIDAGKTTVSERILYYTHKIHRMGEVHTGNATMDFMPEEQERGITIAAASTHCEWKNFNINLIDTPGHVDFTIEVERSLQVLDGAVGIFCAVGGVEPQSETVWKQSEALQIPKLAFINKL
-11 FFLLCIFAACS
+11 DRIGADFETVLSSMQTRLQTKPLVLQIPLGQGQDFSGLADLLTLQKIEFS
-22 DNKNDDIPEPDPAP
+22 EEDQGETVLY
-36 DPTPT
+36 TPL
-41 MTYHVEGYAELGAF
+41 EGDERIEAEIWREKLLEEIAELDNDFLEKYF
-55 NHNSTIT
+55 N
-62 VFPLDK
+62 
-68 SLAHIEK
+68 
-75 FQYSNEAK
+75 K
-83 TDYGLFSVVDNMSL
+83 TYG
-97 NESLY
+97 
-102 FEVQVTGNFFNGT
+102 
-115 KGRYSEHKTTL
+115 
-126 RAINHL
+126 I
-132 ENHNSEKRSI
+132 
-142 NRYIKLPATNVNIF
+142 
-156 TQLTAARICNLLKK
+156 
-170 NPDYDKM
+170 
-177 IPTSLEIYKKA
+177 
-188 SEQALKEMFTAFSIS
+188 
-203 DIYVSM
+203 
-209 LSVVPTQTSFSQ
+209 
-221 YNDPSSIMAAVSN
+221 
-234 ILLTS
+234 
-239 VDEEFLDDFFKEW
+239 
-252 DKDFASDGRI
+252 
-262 DNEDIKESIR
+262 EDIKESIR

-402 LSNDPNLE
+402 LSNDPNFE

-477 EREYKIKPRI
+477 EREHKIKPRI

-645 TCKAKIEQLFEKQ
+645 TCKAKVEQLFEKQ

>member
-1 MKKQYSHLAL
+1 MKIIEHIKSTRNIGIIAHIDAGKTTVSERILYYTHKIHRMGEVHTGNATMDFMPEEQERGITIAAASTHCEWKNFNINLIDTPGHVDFTIEVERSLQVLDGAVGIFCAVGGVEPQSETVWKQSEALQIPKLAFINKL
-11 FFLLCIFAACS
+11 DRIGADFEAVLSSMQIRLQAKPLVLQIPLGQGQDFSGLADLLTLQKIEFS
-22 DNKNDDIPEPDPAP
+22 EEDQGETVLY
-36 DPTPT
+36 TPL
-41 MTYHVEGYAELGAF
+41 EGDERIEAEIWREKLLEEIAELDDGFLEKYF
-55 NHNSTIT
+55 N
-62 VFPLDK
+62 
-68 SLAHIEK
+68 
-75 FQYSNEAK
+75 K
-83 TDYGLFSVVDNMSL
+83 TYG
-97 NESLY
+97 
-102 FEVQVTGNFFNGT
+102 
-115 KGRYSEHKTTL
+115 
-126 RAINHL
+126 I
-132 ENHNSEKRSI
+132 
-142 NRYIKLPATNVNIF
+142 
-156 TQLTAARICNLLKK
+156 
-170 NPDYDKM
+170 
-177 IPTSLEIYKKA
+177 
-188 SEQALKEMFTAFSIS
+188 
-203 DIYVSM
+203 
-209 LSVVPTQTSFSQ
+209 
-221 YNDPSSIMAAVSN
+221 
-234 ILLTS
+234 
-239 VDEEFLDDFFKEW
+239 
-252 DKDFASDGRI
+252 
-262 DNEDIKESIR
+262 EDIKESIR

-309 EAKPLKSE
+309 ETKPLKSE

-402 LSNDPNLE
+402 LSNDPNLV

-447 DPTLLVNNEE
+447 DPTLLVNSEE

-503 IQASYRFERELGDKL
+503 IQAGYHFERELGDKL
-518 HQGHAEISLQK
+518 HQGHVEISLQK

-536 AICLSEQA
+536 AISLSEQA

-551 KNISKE
+551 KNITKE
-557 DTVKT
+557 DTVKI
-562 VEDYCLS
+562 VEDHCRS

-576 NGLALA
+576 NGLALE
-582 DIEFTL
+582 DVEFTL
-588 VNILENENT
+588 ITILENENT
-597 SLVGIQNALH
+597 SLAGIQNALH

-615 QAKVVTLYPIMK
+615 QAKAVTLYPIMK

-645 TCKAKIEQLFEKQ
+645 TCKAKVEQLFEKQ
-658 NQKSIVALAPMQEL
+658 NQKSILALAPMQEL

>member
-1 MKKQYSHLAL
+1 MKIIEHIESTRNIGIIAHIDAGKTTVSERILYYTHKIHRMGEVHTGNATMDFMPEEQERGITIAAASTHCEWKNFNINLIDTPGHVDFTIEVERSLQVLDGAVGIFCAVGGVEPQSETVWKQSEALQIPKLAFINKL
-11 FFLLCIFAACS
+11 DRIGADFETVLSSMQTRLQTKPLVLQIPLGQGQDFSGLADLLTLQKIEFS
-22 DNKNDDIPEPDPAP
+22 EEDQGETVLY
-36 DPTPT
+36 TPL
-41 MTYHVEGYAELGAF
+41 EGDERIEAEIWREKLLEEIAEL
-55 NHNSTIT
+55 
-62 VFPLDK
+62 D
-68 SLAHIEK
+68 
-75 FQYSNEAK
+75 
-83 TDYGLFSVVDNMSL
+83 
-97 NESLY
+97 
-102 FEVQVTGNFFNGT
+102 
-115 KGRYSEHKTTL
+115 
-126 RAINHL
+126 
-132 ENHNSEKRSI
+132 
-142 NRYIKLPATNVNIF
+142 
-156 TQLTAARICNLLKK
+156 
-170 NPDYDKM
+170 
-177 IPTSLEIYKKA
+177 
-188 SEQALKEMFTAFSIS
+188 
-203 DIYVSM
+203 
-209 LSVVPTQTSFSQ
+209 
-221 YNDPSSIMAAVSN
+221 
-234 ILLTS
+234 
-239 VDEEFLDDFFKEW
+239 DDFLEKYFNKTY
-252 DKDFASDGRI
+252 GI
-262 DNEDIKESIR
+262 EDIKESIR

-402 LSNDPNLE
+402 LSNDPNFE

-518 HQGHAEISLQK
+518 HQGHAEISLRK

>member
-1 MKKQYSHLAL
+1 MKIIEHIKSTRNIGIIAHIDAGKTTVSERILYYTHKIHRMGEVHTGNATMDFMPEEQERGITIAAASTHCEWKNFNINLIDTPGHVDFTIEVERSLQVLDGAVGIFCAVGGVEPQSETVWKQSEALQIPKLAFINKL
-11 FFLLCIFAACS
+11 DRIGADFEAVLSSMQTRLQAKPLVLQIPLGQGQDFSGLADLLTLQKIEFS
-22 DNKNDDIPEPDPAP
+22 EEDQGETVLY
-36 DPTPT
+36 TPL
-41 MTYHVEGYAELGAF
+41 EGDERIEAEIWREKLLEEIAELDDGFLEKYF
-55 NHNSTIT
+55 N
-62 VFPLDK
+62 
-68 SLAHIEK
+68 
-75 FQYSNEAK
+75 K
-83 TDYGLFSVVDNMSL
+83 TYG
-97 NESLY
+97 
-102 FEVQVTGNFFNGT
+102 
-115 KGRYSEHKTTL
+115 
-126 RAINHL
+126 I
-132 ENHNSEKRSI
+132 
-142 NRYIKLPATNVNIF
+142 
-156 TQLTAARICNLLKK
+156 
-170 NPDYDKM
+170 
-177 IPTSLEIYKKA
+177 
-188 SEQALKEMFTAFSIS
+188 
-203 DIYVSM
+203 
-209 LSVVPTQTSFSQ
+209 
-221 YNDPSSIMAAVSN
+221 
-234 ILLTS
+234 
-239 VDEEFLDDFFKEW
+239 
-252 DKDFASDGRI
+252 
-262 DNEDIKESIR
+262 EDIKESIR

-349 KENSTLYNINLQKHE
+349 KENSILYNINLQKHE

-402 LSNDPNLE
+402 LSNDPNLV

-447 DPTLLVNNEE
+447 DPTLLVNSEE

-503 IQASYRFERELGDKL
+503 IQAGYHFERELGDKL
-518 HQGHAEISLQK
+518 HQGHVEISLQK

-536 AICLSEQA
+536 AISLSEQA

-551 KNISKE
+551 KNITKE
-557 DTVKT
+557 DTVKI
-562 VEDYCLS
+562 VEDHCRS

-576 NGLALA
+576 NGLALE
-582 DIEFTL
+582 DVEFTL
-588 VNILENENT
+588 ITILENENT
-597 SLVGIQNALH
+597 SLAGIQNALH

-615 QAKVVTLYPIMK
+615 QAKAVTLYPIMK

-645 TCKAKIEQLFEKQ
+645 TCKAKVEQLFEKQ
-658 NQKSIVALAPMQEL
+658 NQKSILALAPMQEL

>member
-1 MKKQYSHLAL
+1 MKIIEHIKSTRNIGIIAHIDAGKTTVSERILYYTHKIHRMGEVHTGNATMDFMPEEQERGITIAAASTHCEWKNFNINLIDTPGHVDFTIEVERSLQVLDGAVGIFCAVGGVEPQSETVWKQSEALQIPKLAFINKL
-11 FFLLCIFAACS
+11 DRIGADFETVLSSMQTRLQTKPLVLQIPLGQGQDFSGLADLLTLQKIKFS
-22 DNKNDDIPEPDPAP
+22 EEDQGETVLYTPLEGDDRIEA
-36 DPTPT
+36 
-41 MTYHVEGYAELGAF
+41 EIWREKLLEEIAEL
-55 NHNSTIT
+55 
-62 VFPLDK
+62 D
-68 SLAHIEK
+68 
-75 FQYSNEAK
+75 
-83 TDYGLFSVVDNMSL
+83 
-97 NESLY
+97 
-102 FEVQVTGNFFNGT
+102 
-115 KGRYSEHKTTL
+115 
-126 RAINHL
+126 
-132 ENHNSEKRSI
+132 
-142 NRYIKLPATNVNIF
+142 
-156 TQLTAARICNLLKK
+156 
-170 NPDYDKM
+170 
-177 IPTSLEIYKKA
+177 
-188 SEQALKEMFTAFSIS
+188 
-203 DIYVSM
+203 
-209 LSVVPTQTSFSQ
+209 
-221 YNDPSSIMAAVSN
+221 
-234 ILLTS
+234 
-239 VDEEFLDDFFKEW
+239 DDFLEKYFNKTY
-252 DKDFASDGRI
+252 GI
-262 DNEDIKESIR
+262 EDIKESIR

-402 LSNDPNLE
+402 LSNDPNFE

-447 DPTLLVNNEE
+447 DPTLFVNNEE

-645 TCKAKIEQLFEKQ
+645 TCKAKVEQLFEKQ

>member
-1 MKKQYSHLAL
+1 MKIIEHIKSTRNIGIIAHIDAGKTTVSERILYYTHKIHRMGEVHTGNATMDFMPEEQERGITIAAASTHCEWKNFNINLIDTPGHVDFTIEVERSLQVLDGAVGIFCAVGGVEPQSETVWKQSEALQIPKLAFINKL
-11 FFLLCIFAACS
+11 DRIGADFETVLSSMQTRLQTKPLVLQIPLGQGQDFSGLADLLTLQKIEFS
-22 DNKNDDIPEPDPAP
+22 EEDQGETVLY
-36 DPTPT
+36 TPL
-41 MTYHVEGYAELGAF
+41 EGDERIEAEIWREKLLEEIAEL
-55 NHNSTIT
+55 
-62 VFPLDK
+62 D
-68 SLAHIEK
+68 
-75 FQYSNEAK
+75 
-83 TDYGLFSVVDNMSL
+83 
-97 NESLY
+97 
-102 FEVQVTGNFFNGT
+102 
-115 KGRYSEHKTTL
+115 
-126 RAINHL
+126 
-132 ENHNSEKRSI
+132 
-142 NRYIKLPATNVNIF
+142 
-156 TQLTAARICNLLKK
+156 
-170 NPDYDKM
+170 
-177 IPTSLEIYKKA
+177 
-188 SEQALKEMFTAFSIS
+188 
-203 DIYVSM
+203 
-209 LSVVPTQTSFSQ
+209 
-221 YNDPSSIMAAVSN
+221 
-234 ILLTS
+234 
-239 VDEEFLDDFFKEW
+239 DDFLEKYFNKTY
-252 DKDFASDGRI
+252 GI
-262 DNEDIKESIR
+262 EDIKESIR

-317 AFNPDTVKT
+317 AFTPDTVKT

-503 IQASYRFERELGDKL
+503 IQASYRFERELGDEL

-551 KNISKE
+551 KSISKE

-562 VEDYCLS
+562 VEDYCRS

-645 TCKAKIEQLFEKQ
+645 TCKAKVEQLFEKQ

>member
-1 MKKQYSHLAL
+1 MKIIEHIKSTRNIGIIAHIDAGKTTVSERILYYTHKIHRMGEVHTGNATMDFMPEEQERGITIAAASTHCEWKNFNINLIDTPGHVDFTIEVERSLQVLDGAVGIFCAVGGVEPQSETVWKQSEALQIPKLAFINKL
-11 FFLLCIFAACS
+11 DRIGADFETVLSSMQTRLQTKPLVLQIPLGQGQDFSGLADLLTLQKIEFS
-22 DNKNDDIPEPDPAP
+22 EEDQGETVLY
-36 DPTPT
+36 TPL
-41 MTYHVEGYAELGAF
+41 EGDERIEAEIWREKLLEEIAEL
-55 NHNSTIT
+55 
-62 VFPLDK
+62 D
-68 SLAHIEK
+68 
-75 FQYSNEAK
+75 
-83 TDYGLFSVVDNMSL
+83 
-97 NESLY
+97 
-102 FEVQVTGNFFNGT
+102 
-115 KGRYSEHKTTL
+115 
-126 RAINHL
+126 
-132 ENHNSEKRSI
+132 
-142 NRYIKLPATNVNIF
+142 
-156 TQLTAARICNLLKK
+156 
-170 NPDYDKM
+170 
-177 IPTSLEIYKKA
+177 
-188 SEQALKEMFTAFSIS
+188 
-203 DIYVSM
+203 
-209 LSVVPTQTSFSQ
+209 
-221 YNDPSSIMAAVSN
+221 
-234 ILLTS
+234 
-239 VDEEFLDDFFKEW
+239 DDFLERYFNKTY
-252 DKDFASDGRI
+252 GI
-262 DNEDIKESIR
+262 EDIKESIR

-349 KENSTLYNINLQKHE
+349 KENSTFYNINLQKHE

-518 HQGHAEISLQK
+518 HQGHAEISLRK

>member
-1 MKKQYSHLAL
+1 MKIIEHIKSTRNIGIIAHIDAGKTTVSERILYYTHKIHRMGEVHTGNATMDFMPEEQERGITIAAASTHCEWKNFNINLIDTPGHVDFTIEVERSLQVLDGAVGIFCAVGGVEPQSETVWKQSEALQIPKLAFINKL
-11 FFLLCIFAACS
+11 DRIGADFETVLSSMQTRLQTKPLVLQIPLGQGQDFSGLADLLTLQKIEFS
-22 DNKNDDIPEPDPAP
+22 EEDQGETVLY
-36 DPTPT
+36 TPL
-41 MTYHVEGYAELGAF
+41 EGDERIEAEIWREKLLEEIAEL
-55 NHNSTIT
+55 
-62 VFPLDK
+62 D
-68 SLAHIEK
+68 
-75 FQYSNEAK
+75 
-83 TDYGLFSVVDNMSL
+83 
-97 NESLY
+97 
-102 FEVQVTGNFFNGT
+102 
-115 KGRYSEHKTTL
+115 
-126 RAINHL
+126 
-132 ENHNSEKRSI
+132 
-142 NRYIKLPATNVNIF
+142 
-156 TQLTAARICNLLKK
+156 
-170 NPDYDKM
+170 
-177 IPTSLEIYKKA
+177 
-188 SEQALKEMFTAFSIS
+188 
-203 DIYVSM
+203 
-209 LSVVPTQTSFSQ
+209 
-221 YNDPSSIMAAVSN
+221 
-234 ILLTS
+234 
-239 VDEEFLDDFFKEW
+239 DDFLEKYFNKTY
-252 DKDFASDGRI
+252 GI
-262 DNEDIKESIR
+262 EDIKESIR

-402 LSNDPNLE
+402 LSNDPNFE

-518 HQGHAEISLQK
+518 HQGHAEISLRK

>member
-1 MKKQYSHLAL
+1 MKIIEHIKSTRNIGIIAHIDAGKTTVSERILYYTHKIHRMGEVHTGNATMDFMPEEQERGITIAAASTHCEWKNFNINLIDTPGHVDFTIEVERSLQVLDGAVGIFCAVGGVEPQSETVWKQSEALQIPKLAFINKL
-11 FFLLCIFAACS
+11 DRIGADFETVLSSMQTRLQTKPLVLQIPLGQGQDFSGLADLLTLQKIEFS
-22 DNKNDDIPEPDPAP
+22 EEDQGETVLY
-36 DPTPT
+36 TPL
-41 MTYHVEGYAELGAF
+41 EGDERIEAEIWREKLLEEIAEL
-55 NHNSTIT
+55 
-62 VFPLDK
+62 D
-68 SLAHIEK
+68 
-75 FQYSNEAK
+75 
-83 TDYGLFSVVDNMSL
+83 
-97 NESLY
+97 
-102 FEVQVTGNFFNGT
+102 
-115 KGRYSEHKTTL
+115 
-126 RAINHL
+126 
-132 ENHNSEKRSI
+132 
-142 NRYIKLPATNVNIF
+142 
-156 TQLTAARICNLLKK
+156 
-170 NPDYDKM
+170 
-177 IPTSLEIYKKA
+177 
-188 SEQALKEMFTAFSIS
+188 
-203 DIYVSM
+203 
-209 LSVVPTQTSFSQ
+209 
-221 YNDPSSIMAAVSN
+221 
-234 ILLTS
+234 
-239 VDEEFLDDFFKEW
+239 DDFLEKYFNKTY
-252 DKDFASDGRI
+252 GI
-262 DNEDIKESIR
+262 EDIKESIR

-402 LSNDPNLE
+402 LSNDPNFE

>member
-1 MKKQYSHLAL
+1 MKIIEHIKSTRNIGIIAHIDAGKTTVSERILYYTHKIHRMGEVHTGNATMDFMPEEQERGITIAAASTHCEWKNFNINLIDTPGHVDFTIEVERSLQVLDGAVGIFCAVGGVEPQSETVWKQSEALQIPKLAFINKL
-11 FFLLCIFAACS
+11 DRIGADFEAVLSSMQIRLQAKPLVLQIPLGQGQDFSGLADLLTLQKIEFS
-22 DNKNDDIPEPDPAP
+22 EEDQGETVLY
-36 DPTPT
+36 TPL
-41 MTYHVEGYAELGAF
+41 EGDERIEAEIWREKLLEEIAELDDGFLEKYF
-55 NHNSTIT
+55 N
-62 VFPLDK
+62 
-68 SLAHIEK
+68 
-75 FQYSNEAK
+75 K
-83 TDYGLFSVVDNMSL
+83 TYG
-97 NESLY
+97 
-102 FEVQVTGNFFNGT
+102 
-115 KGRYSEHKTTL
+115 
-126 RAINHL
+126 I
-132 ENHNSEKRSI
+132 
-142 NRYIKLPATNVNIF
+142 
-156 TQLTAARICNLLKK
+156 
-170 NPDYDKM
+170 
-177 IPTSLEIYKKA
+177 
-188 SEQALKEMFTAFSIS
+188 
-203 DIYVSM
+203 
-209 LSVVPTQTSFSQ
+209 
-221 YNDPSSIMAAVSN
+221 
-234 ILLTS
+234 
-239 VDEEFLDDFFKEW
+239 
-252 DKDFASDGRI
+252 
-262 DNEDIKESIR
+262 EDIKESIR

-326 LVFKVMLENNHR
+326 LVFKVILENNHR

-364 RIDHIYKLH
+364 RIDHIYKVH

-402 LSNDPNLE
+402 LSNDPNLV

-432 EADILDNALAQYTLE
+432 EAGILDNALAQYTLE
-447 DPTLLVNNEE
+447 DPTLLVNSEE

-503 IQASYRFERELGDKL
+503 IQAGYHFERELGDKL
-518 HQGHAEISLQK
+518 HQGHVEISLQK

-536 AICLSEQA
+536 AISLSEQA

-551 KNISKE
+551 KNITKE
-557 DTVKT
+557 DTVKI
-562 VEDYCLS
+562 VEDHCRS

-576 NGLALA
+576 NGLALE
-582 DIEFTL
+582 DVEFTL
-588 VNILENENT
+588 ITILENENT
-597 SLVGIQNALH
+597 SLAGIQNALH

-615 QAKVVTLYPIMK
+615 QAKAVTLYPIMK

-645 TCKAKIEQLFEKQ
+645 TCKAKVEQLFEKQ
-658 NQKSIVALAPMQEL
+658 NQKSILALAPMQEL

>member
-55 NHNSTIT
+55 IHNSTIT

-272 KIAIAKL
+272 YGQQNMKYSSIHEQLDSFYKAYNFKNDFPEFWRFVDRNGDGRLDEQDKPDDFEITEVGF
-279 ATPVLMGSAL
+279 TPSRQQC
-289 KNSGIQP
+289 IQ
-296 LLDAICDYLPSPL
+296 LLEQVNKYLRDFL
-309 EAKPLKSE
+309 QTECVWEAN
-317 AFNPDTVKT
+317 FC
-326 LVFKVMLENNHR
+326 
-338 FSFVRIYNGIL
+338 
-349 KENSTLYNINLQKHE
+349 
-364 RIDHIYKLH
+364 
-373 ADYHERVKEAYAGD
+373 
-387 LIGVIG
+387 GVIG
-393 MKTVQTGHT
+393 PIPDYPTT
-402 LSNDPNLE
+402 LVPDDNEVYEIWTAAYATIRQCNYMIHVLTSKAYGYEVE
-410 PYEDFNK
+410 PYVGTAYAIQSLVYQSLTQLFGDVPYVTPDNFNDINHESDLTRTPVKLIYAKQLEALEK
-417 YQPVISLAFEPKNSE
+417 YANSLPQTATQSQPESNPVSFAAAQLLMATMYAEIKDYGNASKHFEKI
-432 EADILDNALAQYTLE
+432 DDNTYLSANLWK
-447 DPTLLVNNEE
+447 VNNNKSSMLNKPLYRMYFN
-457 GFRLVSGMGELHLSV
+457 GPYHLIY
-472 LAERI
+472 RI
-477 EREYKIKPRI
+477 A
-487 GNPQV
+487 N
-492 ILKESINNSEP
+492 
-503 IQASYRFERELGDKL
+503 
-518 HQGHAEISLQK
+518 
-529 RERGQGN
+529 
-536 AICLSEQA
+536 
-544 KTVIQKQ
+544 
-551 KNISKE
+551 
-557 DTVKT
+557 
-562 VEDYCLS
+562 
-569 ILESGNN
+569 
-576 NGLALA
+576 
-582 DIEFTL
+582 
-588 VNILENENT
+588 
-597 SLVGIQNALH
+597 QNALRVELLLANNQVAEASN
-607 FALREAYA
+607 ALKIFDGNWEGSDKADEIKA
-615 QAKVVTLYPIMK
+615 HLLDKGINIMGQTFGCFSFLK
-627 LEISV
+627 R
-632 PEENLGAVMNLLN
+632 LGAAKEFL
-645 TCKAKIEQLFEKQ
+645 KIEDYQLLLPIPSK
-658 NQKSIVALAPMQEL
+658 VAETPNITPNP
-672 FGFATNLRSSTQGRA
+672 G
-687 SLSMQFLRYDTL
+687 Y